1 MKQIQPIQ
9 IWVNGQEQT
18 GNYINSYISYDNLKD
33 SATFFWAIYT
43 SQTDRILLCNGELIM
58 VEPDYSIWDTTA
70 DINQSAYEWVC
81 NQLSLTLIP

>member
-33 SATFFWAIYT
+33 SANFFWAIYT
-43 SQTDRILLCNGELIM
+43 AEIDGILLCNGELIM
-58 VEPDYSIWDTTA
+58 VEPDYSIWDSTA
-70 DINQSAYEWVC
+70 DINQAAYEWVC